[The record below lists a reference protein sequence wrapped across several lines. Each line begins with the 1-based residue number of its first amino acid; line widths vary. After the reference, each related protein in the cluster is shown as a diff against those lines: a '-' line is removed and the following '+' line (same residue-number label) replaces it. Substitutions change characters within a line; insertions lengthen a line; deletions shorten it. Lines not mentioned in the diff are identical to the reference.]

1 MVFGWPAFWWLEY
14 YAELHRYLRGRFR
27 CLLVNERIIVFD
39 LRK

>member
-14 YAELHRYLRGRFR
+14 YAELH

-39 LRK
+39 LRE